1 MDFEQWKGFEKGEW
15 KRKIDVRN
23 FIQKNYTPYEGNATF
38 LTGTTEKT
46 LIPQGTASREEAAA
60 MIYKYFLSLKNS

>member
-46 LIPQGTASREEAAA
+46 KKCETHFFAFRISFRL
-60 MIYKYFLSLKNS
+60 F